1 MSQHFSHFPFL
12 MSLLVIIADN
22 QNFWEKR
29 PANNKDILGPS
40 LYPRIRRLSI
50 KWPKIKC
57 VTIKYPRILA
67 WFRYWPKG
75 SSRNP
80 NEEDWGITWPLRE
93 PIFLSLLV
101 TAFPLLIMLNLNIV
115 PSMFYLCFLFNL
127 WTFSAYYEATFQ
139 LNSWNNLFIGEFFCE
154 CALGQPR

>member
-12 MSLLVIIADN
+12 ISLLVIIADN

-67 WFRYWPKG
+67 CFRYWPKG

-93 PIFLSLLV
+93 PIILSLLV
-101 TAFPLLIMLNLNIV
+101 TAFPLKPFGHCISTTHNVKFEYCSKYVLSLFFIQSLN
-115 PSMFYLCFLFNL
+115 FLCLLWGYFPIKFL
-127 WTFSAYYEATFQ
+127 E
-139 LNSWNNLFIGEFFCE
+139 
-154 CALGQPR
+154 